1 MSRHKSRPIDED
13 KQAAPG
19 IRTKIY
25 VRGDMIG
32 SGKVDLLRKVAE
44 TGSIS
49 AAAREMGLGYRRAWF
64 LLDTLQR
71 CFEAPLFSSERGGP
85 GKGGSVVTELGR
97 ELLERH
103 ADHERAVTRVS
114 QDLLEWLEDQQ
125 PGPPA
130 KDDTQA

>member
-97 ELLERH
+97 ELLERVA
-103 ADHERAVTRVS
+103 ADTEGHGKVENFPKMEGR
-114 QDLLEWLEDQQ
+114 QMIMLI
-125 PGPPA
+125 GPL
-130 KDDTQA
+130 KT

>member
-1 MSRHKSRPIDED
+1 MSRHKSRPIDRD
-13 KQAAPG
+13 KQRAPG

-25 VRGDMIG
+25 VRSDMIG

-71 CFEAPLFSSERGGP
+71 CFDAPLFSSERGGP
-85 GKGGSVVTELGR
+85 GKGGSVVTQLGH

-103 ADHERAVTRVS
+103 AAHEHAVAQIS
-114 QDLLEWLEDQQ
+114 SDFLAWLEEQQ
-125 PGPPA
+125 SQS
-130 KDDTQA
+130 DT